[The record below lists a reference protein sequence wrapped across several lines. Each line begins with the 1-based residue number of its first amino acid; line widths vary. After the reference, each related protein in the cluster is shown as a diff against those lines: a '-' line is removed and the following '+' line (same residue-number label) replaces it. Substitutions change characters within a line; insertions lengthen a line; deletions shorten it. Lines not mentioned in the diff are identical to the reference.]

1 MKTKLLVL
9 LFILGISAHSQTI
22 TFPDAVFKNQLL
34 AANSSN
40 SIAKN
45 QAGANVAID
54 TNADGQI
61 QVSEALGIYQL
72 VISYTAI
79 SNLSGIEN
87 FTNLRK
93 LSCSGTGITS
103 LNVTALTNLTELVA
117 VNGQLTN
124 LNASGL
130 TALTTINCWNNQ
142 IVSLNIAGTN
152 NLTNLACQTNQI
164 QTLNLSGK
172 SQLDSLDC
180 YSNQITSLNLTGCF
194 SLRSAKI
201 YSNLLNTLNVSDCP
215 ALYSLDCYSNTITS
229 LDLSHNPELLWV
241 DCHSNL
247 ISSLNVQGCSLMSS
261 LTANNNLL
269 TTVDISDT
277 RVTTLYVNNNQLTS
291 LFVKNGKFETLF
303 YIMNNPN
310 LAYICCDENQLASVQ
325 NAVILYGIPNCTV
338 NTYCSF
344 VPGGSY
350 DTIEG
355 NARVDYNSNGCDQND
370 FGYPNMRF
378 DVTSGSVTT
387 NLFSNDLGHYAI
399 SLSQGTYTITPRI
412 ENPTYFTVSPLSLT
426 ATIPLAID
434 PLQQNFCLSM
444 NGIHRDLECW
454 IIPLSIARPG
464 FNSTYKIVY
473 KNKGTQV
480 MSGNI
485 TFAFDDDY
493 MDFLSASTVP
503 NNQTFSLLSWNYAN
517 LLPFERR
524 EIVVTLNLNSPQENL
539 PLNIEDIIKFGSTIF
554 PLAEDETATDN
565 SHGIR
570 QVVVA
575 SLDPNDKTCLEGTVV
590 GPELAGAYVHY
601 MIRFENT
608 GTFAAENV
616 VVRDLI
622 DTAKFDISTLVPLS
636 ASHSYVTKISN
647 TNKVE
652 FIFENINLPF
662 DDANNDGYVVFKI
675 KTKPTLVV
683 GDTFSNS
690 ASIYFD
696 YNFPIIT
703 NTATTTIQLLKT
715 EDFDFN
721 TMFSLSPIPTGNV
734 LTISNKQNAHIS
746 SISIYN
752 ILGQL
757 IFVNTNPEKDID
769 VSELKSGTYFINIVS
784 DKGTASS
791 KFIKE

>member
-1 MKTKLLVL
+1 MKTKLLLL
-9 LFILGISAHSQTI
+9 LFILGISAQSQTI
-22 TFPDAVFKNQLL
+22 TFPDTVFKNQLL

-45 QAGANVAID
+45 QAGTNVAID
-54 TNADGQI
+54 TNGDGQI

-79 SNLSGIEN
+79 TNLSGIEN

-93 LSCSGTGITS
+93 LSCSSIGITS
-103 LNVTALTNLTELVA
+103 LNVTALTNLTELAA

-130 TALTTINCWNNQ
+130 TNLTNLSCRNNQ
-142 IVSLNIAGTN
+142 ISTLNLTGTN
-152 NLTNLACQTNQI
+152 NLTDLACQTNQL
-164 QTLNLSGK
+164 QVLNLSGK
-172 SQLDSLDC
+172 SQLTTLDC
-180 YSNQITSLNLTGCF
+180 YSNQMTSLNLTACS
-194 SLRSAKI
+194 SLTSARV

-215 ALYSLDCYSNTITS
+215 ALYSLDCYSNNITS
-229 LDLSHNPELLWV
+229 LDLSHNPALLWV

-247 ISSLNVQGCSLMSS
+247 ISSLNVQGCSLMSN

-277 RVTTLYVNNNQLTS
+277 RITTLYVNNNQLTS

-310 LAYICCDENQLASVQ
+310 LAYICCDESQLVSVQ
-325 NAVILYGIPNCTV
+325 NAVVIYGIPNCTV

-355 NARVDYNSNGCDQND
+355 NARVDYNANGCDQND
-370 FGYPNMRF
+370 FAYPNMRF
-378 DVTSGSVTT
+378 DVTSGSVTS
-387 NLFSNDLGHYAI
+387 NLFANDLGHYAI
-399 SLSQGTYTITPRI
+399 ALPQGTYTINPRL
-412 ENPTYFTVSPLSLT
+412 ENPTYFTVSPASLT
-426 ATIPLAID
+426 ATIPLATD
-434 PLQQNFCLSM
+434 PMLQDFCLSM

-454 IIPLSIARPG
+454 IVPLSIARPG
-464 FNSTYKIVY
+464 FDSRYKIVY

-493 MDFLSASTVP
+493 MDFISATVLP
-503 NNQTFSLLSWNYAN
+503 NSQSFSLLSWNYAN

-539 PLNIEDIIKFGSTIF
+539 PLHIGDIIKFGSTIF

-575 SLDPNDKTCLEGTVV
+575 SLDPNDKTCLEGTIVA
-590 GPELAGAYVHY
+590 PELAGEYVHY

-636 ASHSYVTKISN
+636 SSHSYVTKISN

-662 DDANNDGYVVFKI
+662 DDANNDGYIVFKI

-715 EDFDFN
+715 PDFEFN
-721 TMFSLSPIPTGNV
+721 TMFSLSPVPTGNV
-734 LTISNKQNAHIS
+734 LSISNKQNVAIS
-746 SISIYN
+746 SVSIYN
-752 ILGQL
+752 TLGQL
-757 IFVNTNPEKDID
+757 ILVDTNPEKDID
-769 VSELKSGTYFINIVS
+769 VSELKSGTYFIKIVS
-784 DKGTASS
+784 DKGAASS